1 MAVVRFLLLCVVA
14 NYCSAQSTPSRL
26 RARLQITAALVLCT
40 VDSAEGEVSAAE
52 APVMKADVR
61 RWSVFDVQCDVT

>member
-1 MAVVRFLLLCVVA
+1 M
-14 NYCSAQSTPSRL
+14 
-26 RARLQITAALVLCT
+26 ICT

-61 RWSVFDVQCDVT
+61 RWSRRLNATLCLFLMYNVM